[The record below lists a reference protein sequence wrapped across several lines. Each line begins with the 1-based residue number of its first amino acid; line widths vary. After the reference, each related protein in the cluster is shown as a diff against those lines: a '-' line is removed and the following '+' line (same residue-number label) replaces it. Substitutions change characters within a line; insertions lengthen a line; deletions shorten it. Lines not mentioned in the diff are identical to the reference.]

1 MIHGG
6 GCLGNHG
13 PPRTEPDPSA
23 PSTIGWVEK
32 ELEPCRHVADT
43 WVALIC
49 EKIVQVVLQE
59 IVLEV
64 VQEVVAYLEGFPG
77 LGEAGA
83 TRARRGQ

>member
-1 MIHGG
+1 MPGK
-6 GCLGNHG
+6 
-13 PPRTEPDPSA
+13 PRNSDGRARSLCPLHLLV
-23 PSTIGWVEK
+23 GQK
-32 ELEPCRHVADT
+32 LLEPCRHVADT

-49 EKIVQVVLQE
+49 EKIIQVVLQE

-83 TRARRGQ
+83 TSARRGQ